1 MSDDNNDDGMAGL
14 FAGSRFAG
22 QCRVDMSKVNADELA
37 YAKHV
42 RKSQLERERKR
53 RDGREPVDGSVG
65 TTIVTVAGE
74 VDKGAKAA
82 AADLAIEPGPER

>member
-1 MSDDNNDDGMAGL
+1 MSDDNDEMAGL

-22 QCRVDMSKVNADELA
+22 QCRVDMSEVNADELA

-42 RKSQLERERKR
+42 RKSQLERERKG
-53 RDGREPVDGSVG
+53 RDGREPVDAGVVP
-65 TTIVTVAGE
+65 TVTIVAGE

-82 AADLAIEPGPER
+82 AADLAIEPER

>member
-1 MSDDNNDDGMAGL
+1 MSDDNEDGMAGL
-14 FAGSRFAG
+14 FAASRFAAG
-22 QCRVDMSKVNADELA
+22 CRVDMSALDAEEIAFAKRERLA
-37 YAKHV
+37 
-42 RKSQLERERKR
+42 QLERERKR

-65 TTIVTVAGE
+65 TTVAIVAGE